1 MTTGQVT
8 AFLFYM
14 VMLVGNFAVLA
25 SVFGNIAK
33 VLGASDKLV
42 TLMLREP
49 VINTIGG
56 RKLDE
61 ESIAV
66 KGDILITDIKFNYP
80 SKPDV

>member
-1 MTTGQVT
+1 
-8 AFLFYM
+8 M

-33 VLGASDKLV
+33 VMGASDKIV
-42 TLMLREP
+42 SLMLREP
-49 VINTIGG
+49 KINTTGG

-61 ESIAV
+61 DKIEV
-66 KGDILITDIKFNYP
+66 KGDVVIENIKFNYP